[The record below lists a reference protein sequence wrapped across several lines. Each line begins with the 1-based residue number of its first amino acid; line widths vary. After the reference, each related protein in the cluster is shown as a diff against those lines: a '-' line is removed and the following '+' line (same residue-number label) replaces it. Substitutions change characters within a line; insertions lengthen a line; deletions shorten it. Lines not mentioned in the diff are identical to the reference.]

1 MMNEAKQIYRIKG
14 MDCAEC
20 ARTIEAG
27 VARLEGVASC
37 SLNYAAARLTVEGK
51 IAPENVIERVR
62 ALGYAVDDG
71 AGDAA
76 DTTPSYLA
84 WLPERGL
91 GGFVRY
97 LLARRATA
105 FALLGALL
113 ILPGL
118 IFDEL
123 LPMLGWSSPLLS
135 ITSLAALG
143 VAGYPIARS
152 AWQSLRINRRITIN
166 LLMTLAAVG
175 WRKRPWAWIGIAAAL
190 LLGLV
195 LPWFLLGRGDA
206 SIAWLRQGVLPSDM
220 QWTSGPLH
228 SAHGSLEME
237 CEACHVQPFRRVRN
251 EACLDCHAPALHQH
265 LPADHPATPAMA
277 ADRCTSCHVEHDEPS
292 NLIQTD
298 SRLCTDCHAAPL
310 DHGANAGALSV
321 TDFSSAHPD
330 FRVSLLKA
338 PDFKVE
344 RLRLGEAKLIESS
357 NLEFT
362 HAAHLVAGGIKAPQG
377 KVVMQCSDCHTP
389 QPGGAAFEPIN
400 MERHCSS
407 CHTLG
412 FDPAEPDRKLPHG
425 DPKLVMQTLLD
436 HYSRRYLDG
445 YSDAGISAV
454 RSAPPGASMSSAGR
468 ARALG
473 GARERAMKVAEDIF
487 ERRVCADCHTVSRL
501 GTAGATEWVVAP
513 VKLTQTFMPKA
524 QFDHAAHATSESTCT
539 DCHAATESKTA
550 ADVLMPGIAV
560 CRDCHGGESGTE
572 GKVARVPSPCASC
585 HVFHDNNEPL
595 WVPLMQKTLR
605 QAAAKQ

>member
-1 MMNEAKQIYRIKG
+1 MRILI
-14 MDCAEC
+14 
-20 ARTIEAG
+20 RTIERQATGASVAADRLIESDALTLGRATDQNLQSNDPRIALQHARLVRSGGELLVSCVAPAQIEVNGRLQRDAVLRIGDDILLGPLHIRLIEPPAG
-27 VARLEGVASC
+27 VDVA
-37 SLNYAAARLTVEGK
+37 LTVEHDERP
-51 IAPENVIERVR
+51 APAAEQ
-62 ALGYAVDDG
+62 
-71 AGDAA
+71 AG
-76 DTTPSYLA
+76 
-84 WLPERGL
+84 LPP
-91 GGFVRY
+91 FK
-97 LLARRATA
+97 
-105 FALLGALL
+105 
-113 ILPGL
+113 
-118 IFDEL
+118 
-123 LPMLGWSSPLLS
+123 
-135 ITSLAALG
+135 
-143 VAGYPIARS
+143 
-152 AWQSLRINRRITIN
+152 
-166 LLMTLAAVG
+166 MTLAAVG

-524 QFDHAAHATSESTCT
+524 QFDHAAHATSESACT